1 MTVWEVVGLGLELV
15 FKDTWLDSELECWV
29 LGVDQQHLATAVVEP
44 ETERVLILELVAEP
58 RYYWTELDIA
68 LDSPEMGDWPILEEL
83 NRRLWKISNPISE
96 T

>member
-1 MTVWEVVGLGLELV
+1 MTVWEVVGLGLDLLV
-15 FKDTWLDSELECWV
+15 KDNWLDSDLECWV
-29 LGVDQQHLATAVVEP
+29 LGRDSQHMATAVVEP
-44 ETERVLILELVAEP
+44 DTDRVLILELVEEP

-83 NRRLWKISNPISE
+83 SQRLWKISTPISE